1 MTSTLDE
8 KEGPGGEKSR
18 ENWAAWGHVEPGG
31 EEAEP
36 GWPPQ
41 FMAKVIRHSLF
52 VQCCYLFPPSFL
64 AYYSDFIMLV
74 WIMWI
79 FTLCFDWNSRT
90 WFRK

>member
-36 GWPPQ
+36 GSVGMRVLESKGW
-41 FMAKVIRHSLF
+41 
-52 VQCCYLFPPSFL
+52 
-64 AYYSDFIMLV
+64 
-74 WIMWI
+74 
-79 FTLCFDWNSRT
+79 
-90 WFRK
+90 